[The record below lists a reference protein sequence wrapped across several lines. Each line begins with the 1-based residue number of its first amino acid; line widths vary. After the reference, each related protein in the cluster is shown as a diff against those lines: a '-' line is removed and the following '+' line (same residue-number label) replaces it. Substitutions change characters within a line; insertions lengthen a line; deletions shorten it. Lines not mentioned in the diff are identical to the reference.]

1 MLEHI
6 KPNLVQRFLES
17 LPAALAMI
25 DNNERIVW
33 VNDSFLRITTLPR
46 DEVIGAAV
54 SALPDELHNLFK
66 EGHVFLDATNKR
78 DAYWLACM
86 SVQLEEYT
94 LQYCSDVTELQSL
107 IEDREQLKTKVAELT
122 PHDPVT
128 GMLNRRSLFQNLEQ
142 QASRSRRYGNTMSV
156 MIMRIA
162 NLLDYIRH
170 YGNEHAD
177 QLLLSVSQT
186 LNDQM
191 RWADVI
197 GRLDKNEFLFI
208 LPETSEEVT
217 RELCEKIK
225 EHVMKIALPAV
236 EDESFKLHLEF
247 GMAQWRKGDDVGMLM
262 QRARHM
268 LDDEQGERLV
278 G

>member
-1 MLEHI
+1 MLEHL
-6 KPNLVQRFLES
+6 KPDLVQRFLES
-17 LPAALAMI
+17 LPAALAMVDK
-25 DNNERIVW
+25 DNQIVW
-33 VNDSFLRITTLPR
+33 VNDSFVRITTLPR
-46 DEVIGAAV
+46 NQIMGAAI
-54 SALPDELHNLFK
+54 SSLPDELQNLFK
-66 EGHVFLDATNKR
+66 QGHVFLDATNKR

-86 SVQLEEYT
+86 SVQLEDYT
-94 LQYCSDVTELQSL
+94 LQYCSDVTELQCL
-107 IEDREQLKTKVAELT
+107 IEDREVLKTKVAELN
-122 PHDPVT
+122 PNDPVT

-156 MIMRIA
+156 MIMRIG

-177 QLLLSVSQT
+177 QLLLAVSQT

-197 GRLDKNEFLFI
+197 GRLDKTEFLFI

-217 RELCEKIK
+217 QDLREKIR
-225 EHVMKIALPAV
+225 EHVMKIDLPAV
-236 EDESFKLHLEF
+236 EDDSFKLHLEF
-247 GMAQWRKGDDVGMLM
+247 GMAQWRKGDDVGMLL

-268 LDDEQGERLV
+268 LDDEQGERLA